1 MAIYNKMAEREG
13 VSCLD
18 YFITKVNIL
27 CEIDKKQTYNTFLCK
42 YIKTENEWTVDDQ
55 IRVVNFAQ

>member
-1 MAIYNKMAEREG
+1 MAEREG